1 MTELCISTQVNIY
14 QRDIRLILCQYR
26 REPQR
31 LLHDQGH
38 QFDTMSQNENTGHT
52 APVQQIS
59 NKNEQTSEADVL
71 AMIERIRNRSG
82 EDIAVDSERLAAEA
96 KRFYE
101 EQMRIRSQKQR
112 EQMIYLAKLALPVAF
127 IVGAW
132 YWLW

>member
-1 MTELCISTQVNIY
+1 MTELCISTQVSIY
-14 QRDIRLILCQYR
+14 QRDIHLILCQYR

-38 QFDTMSQNENTGHT
+38 QFDTMSQNENTRHT

-59 NKNEQTSEADVL
+59 DKIEQTSEADVL
-71 AMIERIRNRSG
+71 AMIERICNRSG
-82 EDIAVDSERLAAEA
+82 EDIAADSERLAAEA

-112 EQMIYLAKLALPVAF
+112 EQMIYLAKLTLPVAF